1 MDCSVKFLLFS
12 VQGACSAIAVLLHYW
27 FLAAFMWMLMEGVVL
42 YVALVRVFVKK
53 QRFYIAGFTIVSY
66 GRCSET
72 VSVVIAFCVLGGV
85 DSYLIACKIN
95 G

>member
-1 MDCSVKFLLFS
+1 MGYVSMIVVLQFFRCSLSLS
-12 VQGACSAIAVLLHYW
+12 LSLSLSHTHTLQGACSAIAVLLHYW

-66 GRCSET
+66 G
-72 VSVVIAFCVLGGV
+72 G
-85 DSYLIACKIN
+85 
-95 G
+95 

>member
-1 MDCSVKFLLFS
+1 MQK
-12 VQGACSAIAVLLHYW
+12 ACSAIAILLHYW

-66 GRCSET
+66 GMYT
-72 VSVVIAFCVLGGV
+72 IKFLVVSYSFRK
-85 DSYLIACKIN
+85 SF
-95 G
+95 